1 MRKYNLELTVF
12 FSGAV
17 VMVLE
22 IVGSRI
28 LSPYVGGST
37 FVWTSLIGIILG
49 SLSIGYYI
57 GGKIADKKH
66 SPGTL
71 SLLILISAALI
82 GLTTLLKDPILTAIQ
97 QSDLGI
103 RSASVLGAIIL
114 FAPASMFLGT
124 ISPYAIRL
132 KMTDVKTS
140 GSTVGNLYAISTIG
154 SIVGTFL
161 AGFYLISVFGNTK
174 LLLIL
179 SATLV
184 IASIFPTLK
193 KTSKSHIAAIIALLI
208 GFFFVNNQISV
219 AKAGFIE
226 LDTQYNN
233 IQIFDTKDIY
243 TNKPIKMLK
252 MNNTA
257 NSAMYL
263 KSDELVFPYTKFYRL
278 ADHFNPHIESG
289 LVIGGAAYSYP
300 KDFLTKHPDAN
311 LDVVEIDPKL
321 TELAKEHFRLKDDP
335 RLTSYHEDGRTYL
348 NTTEKRYDAIYMDA
362 FGSSYSIPYQL
373 TTIET
378 IEKMYEI
385 LNDDGVVI
393 TNIISAIDG
402 DKGKFFRAEY
412 KTYLE
417 VFPQVYVFPV
427 RDKNNTESAQN
438 IILVAIKSDDP
449 ATFTSENP
457 ELNSYLKHL
466 STNEIATDMPI
477 LTDDFAPVDQYIM
490 ALQ

>member
-1 MRKYNLELTVF
+1 MRKYSLEITVF

-49 SLSIGYYI
+49 SLSIGYHL
-57 GGKIADKKH
+57 GGRIADKKD
-66 SPGTL
+66 SPGVL

-82 GLTTLLKDPILTAIQ
+82 GLTTLLKDPVLTTIQ
-97 QSDLGI
+97 ESGLGI
-103 RSASVLGAIIL
+103 RTASVIGAFIL
-114 FAPASMFLGT
+114 FAPASVFLGT

-161 AGFYLISVFGNTK
+161 AGFYLISLFGNTK

-184 IASIFPTLK
+184 LASIFPTLK
-193 KTSKSHIAAIIALLI
+193 KTSKSHVTAIIALLV
-208 GFFFVNNQISV
+208 GFFLINNHISV
-219 AKAGFIE
+219 AKEGFIE
-226 LDTQYNN
+226 LDTQYNDV
-233 IQIFDTKDIY
+233 QIFETTDGY
-243 TNKPIKMLK
+243 TGEPIKMLR
-252 MNNTA
+252 MNNTS
-257 NSAMYL
+257 NSAMFL
-263 KSDELVFPYTKFYRL
+263 NNDELVFPYTKYYRL
-278 ADHFNPHIESG
+278 GDHFNPQIKSG

-300 KDFLTKHPDAN
+300 KDFLSKHPDAN
-311 LDVVEIDPKL
+311 LDVVEIDPAL
-321 TELAKEHFRLKDDP
+321 TELAKKHFRLKDNP
-335 RLTSYHEDGRTYL
+335 RLASYHEDGRTFL
-348 NTTEKRYDAIYMDA
+348 NTTDNKYDAIYMDA

-373 TTIET
+373 TTLEAV
-378 IEKMYEI
+378 EHLYDI
-385 LNDDGVVI
+385 LNEDGVLI
-393 TNIISAIDG
+393 TNVISAIDG

-412 KTYLE
+412 KTYLK
-417 VFPQVYVFPV
+417 VFPRVYAFPV
-427 RDKNNTESAQN
+427 HYRGQPESVQN
-438 IILVAIKSDDP
+438 IILVAIKSTNP
-449 ATFTSENP
+449 PTFTSENP
-457 ELNSYLKHL
+457 ELNSYLEHL
-466 STNEIATDMPI
+466 STSEIANDMPI